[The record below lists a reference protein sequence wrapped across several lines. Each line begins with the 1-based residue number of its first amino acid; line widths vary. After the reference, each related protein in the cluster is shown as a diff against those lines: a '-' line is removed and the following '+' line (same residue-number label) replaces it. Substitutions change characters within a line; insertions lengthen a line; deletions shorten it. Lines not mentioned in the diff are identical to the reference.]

1 MKVELK
7 QYYVTRGLNAVFSKE
22 RLADN
27 KVRICPPDYMERD
40 DISFAVYKEGNYYSD
55 KTKSFRDIIQKLEDK
70 TSTNDLYILDLFQLA
85 DYELNRLYTTA
96 KDKNENVKVYD
107 SANSEIKIY
116 HGSSDK
122 VFNYPVVSV
131 VGATH
136 TANKI
141 YKLSKALGQY
151 K

>member
-7 QYYVTRGLNAVFSKE
+7 QYYVTRGLETVLAKE

-27 KVRICPPDYMERD
+27 QTRMCPPEYMKTNNRW
-40 DISFAVYKEGNYYSD
+40 FGVYKAGNYYSD
-55 KTKSFRDIIQKLEDK
+55 KTKSNKDIIQKLEDK

-85 DYELNRLYTTA
+85 DYELNILYTTA
-96 KDKNENVKVYD
+96 KDKNENVKVYN

>member
-1 MKVELK
+1 MQYSQKKRLKFDKVK
-7 QYYVTRGLNAVFSKE
+7 
-22 RLADN
+22 
-27 KVRICPPDYMERD
+27 ICPPDYMERD
-40 DISFAVYKEGNYYSD
+40 DIWSAVDKEGNYLIG
-55 KTKSFRDIIQKLEDK
+55 KSISNKDIIQKLEDK
-70 TSTNDLYILDLFQLA
+70 TSTNDLCILDLFQLA

-96 KDKNENVKVYD
+96 KDKNENVKVYN

-116 HGSSDK
+116 HGSADK
-122 VFNYPVVSV
+122 VSNYPVVSV